1 MPTTSMSKDSGSRRE
16 GDDAPVA
23 SRYIKALLNRHDIA
37 SNQHT
42 ITIADV
48 LGVKY
53 TMAYRRLNG
62 TVAWEVEEIETIA
75 KHFGESLATV
85 FSEQHVSEE
94 VTGVLVAGPVRV
106 PCQLI
111 PGHLLRDPVRNS
123 LVAVRLGEQWMVMP
137 VTDAGMAEC
146 FEVVSMRV
154 VGVGDRRW
162 RIAVLDD
169 DADESKSLAKHF
181 SARGCEVEAFTR
193 VEALIPSMRLKPFDG
208 FVIDWMLAEG
218 SAAELVGMIR
228 ADDRDCPIAVLTG
241 KIQSDVLVEPAVA
254 EAVSTYKL
262 LFFEKPTRLPIIS
275 AQLIQALV
283 GR

>member
-1 MPTTSMSKDSGSRRE
+1 MPTSSMSKTSGARRD
-16 GDDAPVA
+16 GDAAPVA
-23 SRYIKALLNRHDIA
+23 SRYVKALLSRHDIPT
-37 SNQHT
+37 NQHVT
-42 ITIADV
+42 TIADV
-48 LGVKY
+48 LGVAY
-53 TMAYRRLNG
+53 TLAYRRMNG
-62 TVAWEVEEIETIA
+62 AVAWEVEEIETVA
-75 KHFGESLATV
+75 KHFGESLTSV
-85 FSEQHVSEE
+85 FAEQNVSEE
-94 VTGVLVAGPVRV
+94 VSGVLVAGPVRV
-106 PCQLI
+106 PCHLI
-111 PGHLLRDPVRNS
+111 PGSVVHDPARNS
-123 LVAVRLGEQWMVMP
+123 LVAVRLGEQWMVVP
-137 VTDAGMAEC
+137 VTDAGIGQC

-169 DADESKSLAKHF
+169 DADESKNLARHF
-181 SARGCEVEAFTR
+181 SDRGCDAEAFTR
-193 VEALIPSMRLKPFDG
+193 VDALVPSMRLRPFDG

-241 KIQSDVLVEPAVA
+241 KIQSDVMIEPAVA
-254 EAVSTYKL
+254 EAISTYKL

>member
-1 MPTTSMSKDSGSRRE
+1 MPTSSISKTSGSRR
-16 GDDAPVA
+16 DFDAVPVA
-23 SRYIKALLNRHDIA
+23 SRYVKALLSRHDIPT
-37 SNQHT
+37 NQHVT
-42 ITIADV
+42 TIADV
-48 LGVKY
+48 LGVAY
-53 TMAYRRLNG
+53 TLAYRRMNG
-62 TVAWEVEEIETIA
+62 TVAWEVEEIETVA
-75 KHFGESLATV
+75 KHYGESLASV
-85 FSEQHVSEE
+85 FAEQNLTDE
-94 VTGVLVAGPVRV
+94 VTAMLVAGPVRV

-111 PGHLLRDPVRNS
+111 PGSVLRDPARNS
-123 LVAVRLGEQWMVMP
+123 LVAVRLGEQWMVVP
-137 VTDAGMAEC
+137 VTDAGVGQC

-169 DADESKSLAKHF
+169 DADETTNLAKHF
-181 SARGCEVEAFTR
+181 EDRGCEVEAFTR
-193 VEALIPSMRLKPFDG
+193 VDELVPSMRLRPFDG
-208 FVIDWMLAEG
+208 FVIDWVLAEG

-241 KIQSDVLVEPAVA
+241 KIPSDVMIEPAVA

-275 AQLIQALV
+275 AQLLQALV

>member
-1 MPTTSMSKDSGSRRE
+1 MPTSSISKTSGSRR
-16 GDDAPVA
+16 DFDAVPVA
-23 SRYIKALLNRHDIA
+23 SRYVKALLSRHDIPT
-37 SNQHT
+37 NQHVT
-42 ITIADV
+42 TIADV
-48 LGVKY
+48 LGVAY
-53 TMAYRRLNG
+53 TLAYRRMNG
-62 TVAWEVEEIETIA
+62 TVAWEVEEIQTVA
-75 KHFGESLATV
+75 KHYGESLASV
-85 FSEQHVSEE
+85 FAEQNLTDE
-94 VTGVLVAGPVRV
+94 VTAMLVAGPVRV

-111 PGHLLRDPVRNS
+111 PGSVLRDPARNS
-123 LVAVRLGEQWMVMP
+123 LVAVRLGEQWMVVP
-137 VTDAGMAEC
+137 VTDAGVGQC

-169 DADESKSLAKHF
+169 DADETTNLAKHF
-181 SARGCEVEAFTR
+181 EDRGCEVEAFTR
-193 VEALIPSMRLKPFDG
+193 VDELVPSMRLRPFDG
-208 FVIDWMLAEG
+208 FVIDWVLAEG

-241 KIQSDVLVEPAVA
+241 KIPSDVMIEPAVA

-275 AQLIQALV
+275 AQLLQALV